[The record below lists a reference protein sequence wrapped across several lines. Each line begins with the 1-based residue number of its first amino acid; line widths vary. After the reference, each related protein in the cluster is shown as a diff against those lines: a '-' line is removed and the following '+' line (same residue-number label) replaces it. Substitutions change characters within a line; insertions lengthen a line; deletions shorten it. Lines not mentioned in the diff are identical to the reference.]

1 MGPFQP
7 RRLRESHTLGNY
19 PVLPDPRW
27 HSGASLADVAAEY
40 RSQGTTRL
48 CRAVWPSVHSYLCRT
63 CDPATILPAP
73 SCLLSRLRSSV
84 FSFLPSPLSLFFPRP
99 PSSCEP
105 DRPRVVSL

>member
-40 RSQGTTRL
+40 RPQGTTRL
-48 CRAVWPSVHSYLCRT
+48 CRAV
-63 CDPATILPAP
+63 
-73 SCLLSRLRSSV
+73 SRLGLAVVPNLDGPCKWPRSLNANPIAIAAVAFGMTIFGLVFLFSV
-84 FSFLPSPLSLFFPRP
+84 PHLG
-99 PSSCEP
+99 SS
-105 DRPRVVSL
+105 